1 MTNRTALP
9 TCTPESVGVS
19 SRALLE
25 MVKALEKSG
34 TEMHGIMLSRHGRL
48 ILEGWWRPYTPE
60 TIHICHSF
68 GKSYVATAIGKACTQ
83 GLLSVEDRIADL
95 FAPEIRAWGLDTS
108 GNLGKL
114 RVKHLLTMTN
124 GMSVHALA
132 GEHLVRNY
140 LTTPVDLEP
149 GSVFMYNTAGSCMLA
164 EIVRRVTDRSVL
176 DYLQETVLEPIG
188 CDMEHFRWMTF
199 PGGLHAAPGVASCT
213 ENNLRL
219 GMLYLNRGA
228 WQGTQ
233 LIDPEWIDQATRRQV
248 DNGASGYG
256 YQLWLNSVPGTYRFS
271 GGHGQDCL
279 MSPDRDMVV
288 AIHQAGSEP
297 HDTDA
302 VTAIVNRALLE
313 KPLPE
318 TLPPDPEGAQA
329 LAEHM
334 RTRKIASAG
343 SYAIHSFANG
353 WEGRYNTVEGC
364 FHLQPELR
372 PAGEMNVNADFYTDS
387 NPDVRTMVIERTEE
401 GFCLTLNDSLRIQ
414 ARLDGEWRPHMAQ
427 SAMPA
432 YDQSCAVARADE
444 NELIVEQWFY
454 QTCFKTR
461 LRMTRD
467 GELLHIEAR
476 KERLHDDRPYF
487 TLRAVMK
494 RT

>member
-1 MTNRTALP
+1 MDRMALERVA
-9 TCTPESVGVS
+9 PESVGVS
-19 SRALLE
+19 SRMLLE
-25 MVKALEKSG
+25 MVRQLEQCG
-34 TEMHGIMLSRHGRL
+34 TEMHGIMVARHGKV
-48 ILEGWWRPYTPE
+48 ILEGWWAPYSPQ

-68 GKSYVATAIGKACTQ
+68 GKSYVATAVGAACTD
-83 GLLSVEDRIADL
+83 GLLSVEDRVADL
-95 FAPEIRAWGLDTS
+95 FAEDMRRLGVADE
-108 GNLGKL
+108 GKL
-114 RVKHLLTMTN
+114 SRLKVKHVLSMTN
-124 GMSVHALA
+124 GMGRCPLA
-132 GEHLVRNY
+132 GEKLVDNY
-140 LTTPVDLEP
+140 LTTPIEEEP
-149 GSVFMYNTAGSCMLA
+149 GSVFLYNTAGSCMLG
-164 EIVRRVTDRSVL
+164 EMVRRVTGESVY
-176 DYLQETVLEPIG
+176 DYMVRRVLRPIG
-188 CDMEHFRWMTF
+188 FDLEHFRWMTF

-228 WQGTQ
+228 WQGKQ
-233 LIDPEWIDQATRRQV
+233 LIDPEWIDQATRSQA

-256 YQLWLNSVPGTYRFS
+256 YQLWINSVPGTYRFS

-302 VTAIVNRALLE
+302 VTAIVNRMLLE
-313 KPLPE
+313 NPLPE
-318 TLPPDPEGAQA
+318 TLPPDSEGVQA

-334 RTRKIASAG
+334 RTRKVAPAG
-343 SYAIHSFANG
+343 SRAIHSFANG
-353 WEGRYNTVEGC
+353 WEGRYNTVEGR

-372 PAGEMNVNADFYTDS
+372 PAGEINVNADFYTDS
-387 NPDVRTMVIERTEE
+387 NPDVRTMVIERAEE

-467 GELLHIEAR
+467 GDLLHIEAR
-476 KERLHDDRPYF
+476 KERLHDDWPYF

-494 RT
+494 KA

>member
-1 MTNRTALP
+1 MNGIALERVA
-9 TCTPESVGVS
+9 PESVGIS
-19 SRALLE
+19 SRALMDMVRQLE
-25 MVKALEKSG
+25 RCG
-34 TEMHGIMLSRHGRL
+34 TEMHGIMVARHGKV
-48 ILEGWWRPYTPE
+48 ILEGWWAPYTPQ

-68 GKSYVATAIGKACTQ
+68 GKSYVATAVGAACTD
-83 GLLSVEDRIADL
+83 GLLSIEDRVADL
-95 FAPEIRAWGLDTS
+95 FAEDMRRLGVADA
-108 GNLGKL
+108 GKL
-114 RVKHLLTMTN
+114 SRLKVKHVLSMTN
-124 GMSVHALA
+124 GMRRCPLA
-132 GEHLVRNY
+132 GEKLVDNY
-140 LTTPVDLEP
+140 LTTPIEDEP
-149 GSVFMYNTAGSCMLA
+149 GSVFLYNTAGSCMLGEMVRRA
-164 EIVRRVTDRSVL
+164 TGESVYDYMVRRVLRPMGFDL
-176 DYLQETVLEPIG
+176 
-188 CDMEHFRWMTF
+188 EHFRWMTF

-233 LIDPEWIDQATRRQV
+233 LIDPEWIDRATRRQA
-248 DNGASGYG
+248 DNGAWGYG

-334 RTRKIASAG
+334 RTRKIPPAG
-343 SYAIHSFANG
+343 GRAAHAFANG
-353 WEGRYNTVEGC
+353 WEGRYRTVEGR

-372 PAGEMNVNADFYTDS
+372 PAGEMNVNADFYTLGD
-387 NPDVRTMVIERTEE
+387 PDVHTMAIERTEE
-401 GFCLTLNDSLRIQ
+401 GFCLTMNDSLRIQ
-414 ARLDGEWRPHMAQ
+414 ARLDGKWRPHTAQ

-461 LRMTRD
+461 LRMIRD
-467 GELLHIEAR
+467 GDLLHIEAR

>member
-1 MTNRTALP
+1 M
-9 TCTPESVGVS
+9 
-19 SRALLE
+19 
-25 MVKALEKSG
+25 
-34 TEMHGIMLSRHGRL
+34 
-48 ILEGWWRPYTPE
+48 
-60 TIHICHSF
+60 
-68 GKSYVATAIGKACTQ
+68 
-83 GLLSVEDRIADL
+83 D
-95 FAPEIRAWGLDTS
+95 
-108 GNLGKL
+108 
-114 RVKHLLTMTN
+114 
-124 GMSVHALA
+124 
-132 GEHLVRNY
+132 NY
-140 LTTPVDLEP
+140 LTTPIEDEP
-149 GSVFMYNTAGSCMLA
+149 GSVFLYNTAGSCMLG
-164 EIVRRVTDRSVL
+164 EMVRRVTGESVY
-176 DYLQETVLEPIG
+176 DYMVRRVLRPIG
-188 CDMEHFRWMTF
+188 FDLEHFRWMTF

-288 AIHQAGSEP
+288 AIHKAGSEP

-353 WEGRYNTVEGC
+353 WEGRYNTVEGR

-461 LRMTRD
+461 LRMIRD
-467 GELLHIEAR
+467 GDLLHIEAR
-476 KERLHDDRPYF
+476 KERLHDDWPYF

-494 RT
+494 RA